1 MFKKWLFVLLVILT
15 AAGCSQ
21 ISQTT
26 SNNNAEDVKPAETVE
41 LLISS
46 AASLTDSLNEIQ
58 AAYEKEHNH
67 IKLSFNFGASGA
79 LQQQIEQGAPVDLFL
94 SAGKKQM
101 TALIDKQLIDSNQ
114 QMNLLTNELVMIV
127 PSDSSLVINT
137 MEDIIQSGVNN
148 IAIGEPETVPVGT
161 YTKDS
166 LTSYNLWDAVQP
178 KAVFAKDVRQV
189 LSYVETGN
197 TEIGFV
203 YKTDALTSQKV
214 TVALAADP
222 STHKPIEYPIGII
235 KASKHAK
242 EAEEFYNYLQSKA
255 AQDIFLKYGFK
266 LPS

>member
-1 MFKKWLFVLLVILT
+1 MFRKLLFVLLVIVA

-21 ISQTT
+21 
-26 SNNNAEDVKPAETVE
+26 SNQPSTNNLEDVTPAETVE
-41 LLISS
+41 LLISA

-58 AAYEKEHNH
+58 AVYEKEHP

-79 LQQQIEQGAPVDLFL
+79 LQQQIEQGAPADLFL

-101 TALIDKQLIDSNQ
+101 TALVDKQLIDSNKQ
-114 QMNLLTNELVMIV
+114 TNLLTNELVMIV
-127 PSDSSLVINT
+127 PSDSSLVMNT
-137 MEDIIQSGVNN
+137 MDDIAQSDVKK

-161 YTKDS
+161 YTRDS
-166 LTSYNLWDAVQP
+166 LTSYKIWDAIQP
-178 KAVFAKDVRQV
+178 KVVFAKDVRQV

-214 TVALAADP
+214 TIALTADP
-222 STHKPIEYPIGII
+222 TSHKPIEYPLGII

-242 EAEEFYNYLQSKA
+242 EAEEFYNYLQSEA
-255 AQDIFLKYGFK
+255 AQAIFLKYGFN
-266 LPS
+266 LPNQ